1 MIASGMILKCIL
13 LAKFQVDVVETPISE
28 YEMATMNKLHNG
40 VAFEATVLEGRLNSV
55 SIEDPATS
63 AKTMSYSMKDYT
75 QRSLS
80 TKLDVL
86 NTHSSVDCEI
96 I

>member
-1 MIASGMILKCIL
+1 MIAGAILKCVM
-13 LAKFQVDVVETPISE
+13 LAKFQVEVVETPISE
-28 YEMATMNKLHNG
+28 YEMATMNKVHNG
-40 VAFEATVLEGRLNSV
+40 VQFEATVLEGRMNSV
-55 SIEDPATS
+55 TIEDPVTV

-80 TKLDVL
+80 TTLDVKQEHASL
-86 NTHSSVDCEI
+86 DCEI